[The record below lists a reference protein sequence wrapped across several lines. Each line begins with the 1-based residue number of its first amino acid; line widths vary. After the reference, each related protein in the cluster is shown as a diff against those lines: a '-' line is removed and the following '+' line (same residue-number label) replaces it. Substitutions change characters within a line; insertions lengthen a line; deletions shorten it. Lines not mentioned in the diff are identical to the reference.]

1 MPKSTRIEIVPAVL
15 PKDFAE
21 LGEKI
26 DLVRGFTK
34 VAQIDVCD
42 GQFVPSASWPYRKED
57 DSFARIISQEDG
69 LPGWETINFE
79 IDLMANKPEEVVEE
93 WVSAGATRIII
104 HAEAR
109 GDVAGAIASLAGRVE
124 VGLAFSI
131 DSQVPAELPAGVDFI
146 QLMAIDH
153 IGFQGEKFDEKVLPR
168 IADARAKHPDMVI
181 SVDGGVS
188 LETAPLLIAA
198 GATRLI
204 VGSAIFN
211 SDNYIE
217 AIERFKKLAHDAA

>member
-1 MPKSTRIEIVPAVL
+1 MRIEIIPAIL

-21 LGEKI
+21 LSEKI
-26 DLVRGFTK
+26 DLIRGYTK

-42 GQFVPSASWPYRKED
+42 GQFVPSASLPYKKED
-57 DSFARIISQEDG
+57 DSYARIISQEDG

-79 IDLMANKPEEVVEE
+79 IDLMANKPEEIVEE

-124 VGLAFSI
+124 VGLAYNI
-131 DSQVPAELPAGVDFI
+131 DTLMPAKLPAGVDFV
-146 QLMAIDH
+146 QLMGIDH
-153 IGFQGEKFDEKVLPR
+153 IGFQGQAFDEKVLAR
-168 IADARAKHPDMVI
+168 IAEVRAAHLDLPI

-188 LETAPLLIAA
+188 LDTAPRLIVA
-198 GATRLI
+198 GATRLV

-217 AIERFKKLAHDAA
+217 AIERFKKLAHDAV